1 MRHSLVIATA
11 LTAALLGGT
20 SAFAADWTG
29 FYFGIYSG
37 ASLRSATAFNGTVID
52 VQYGVDGGIE
62 YPNGFTNANGVDAT
76 AFALLN
82 QTVGQYVA
90 GADATAD
97 IGSGTL
103 NYGPGAS
110 IGWVTGYSFGNGVR
124 VETDYSG
131 TFFQF
136 ADLLLAGF
144 VHQTIDGDYPWPPP
158 APPADPEVWIWN
170 LLNEQN
176 LSGGST
182 DIKANSTVV
191 FALANAWYDFDN
203 DSTITPYVGGGLGMA
218 NVITTFQSDTGS
230 ASSSVF
236 VPAAQLGA
244 GITVDLGDTAFLDL
258 GSRVKVAA
266 SSSSHASG
274 ITDLGN
280 LHFTGYDI
288 TTTGPLVVYTLQ
300 AGLNV
305 RIQ

>member
-1 MRHSLVIATA
+1 MRHSLVIATTFA
-11 LTAALLGGT
+11 AALLGAT
-20 SAFAADWTG
+20 SAYAADWTG
-29 FYFGIYSG
+29 FYFGMYSG

-52 VQYGVDGGIE
+52 VQYGEDGGTE
-62 YPNGFTNANGVDAT
+62 YPDAYINAGGVDPV

-82 QTVGQYVA
+82 QTVGQYVP

-103 NYGPGAS
+103 NHGPGVT

-124 VETDYSG
+124 VESDYSG

-136 ADLLLAGF
+136 ANFMLDSF
-144 VHQTIDGDYPWPPP
+144 VRQDIDGGYIGPGDAWTWTLMGEQDLTGG
-158 APPADPEVWIWN
+158 ASVGN
-170 LLNEQN
+170 L
-176 LSGGST
+176 
-182 DIKANSTVV
+182 KSTVV

-218 NVITTFQSDTGS
+218 NVITTFQSADATGTT
-230 ASSSVF
+230 SVF

-258 GSRVKVAA
+258 GGRMKVAA
-266 SSSSHASG
+266 SSSSHASAINYLG
-274 ITDLGN
+274 DL
-280 LHFTGYDI
+280 HYTGYDI
-288 TTTGPLVVYTLQ
+288 TTSGPLVVYTLQ
-300 AGLNV
+300 AGINV